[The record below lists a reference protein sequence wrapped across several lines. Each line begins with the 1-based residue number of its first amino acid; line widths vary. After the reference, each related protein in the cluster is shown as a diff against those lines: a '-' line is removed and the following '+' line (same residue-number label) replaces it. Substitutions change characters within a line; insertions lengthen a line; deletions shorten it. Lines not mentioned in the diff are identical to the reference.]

1 MTKNKTWLV
10 SLFPFIFHT
19 LSVFISCDYQH
30 AIPFTECDN
39 YVFDNYDSEYETTW
53 VKVGSDL
60 NQISVSYEFKKKSSV
75 QESD

>member
-30 AIPFTECDN
+30 AIPFSECDN
-39 YVFDNYDSEYETTW
+39 YVFDNYDSDNKTTW
-53 VKVGSDL
+53 AKVGSDL
-60 NQISVSYEFKKKSSV
+60 ADFAKRV
-75 QESD
+75 QYRNLTNT